1 MSEKFYPI
9 EAIRKIPREVLTGT
23 EKLTLILLL
32 DYLNCKEVYVSA
44 ARIANEASLS
54 VPTVE
59 RAFRKFKQLKIMKTR
74 KIRRGTVFLHLKTF
88 DLTLIR
94 EFGKSSVSTDELP
107 LEFSDSALDFEIDLS
122 LPCDLPP
129 FTKPIRC
136 PEMTP

>member
-9 EAIRKIPREVLTGT
+9 EAIRKIPRDVLSGT

-44 ARIANEASLS
+44 SRIANEASLS

-88 DLTLIR
+88 DLTVIR
-94 EFGKSSVSTDELP
+94 GLGHLPVSTDELAQN
-107 LEFSDSALDFEIDLS
+107 FSDSILDFEIDLS
-122 LPCDLPP
+122 LP
-129 FTKPIRC
+129 
-136 PEMTP
+136 

>member
-9 EAIRKIPREVLTGT
+9 EAVRKIPRDVLSGT

-59 RAFRKFKQLKIMKTR
+59 RAFRKFKQLKIMKAR
-74 KIRRGTVFLHLKTF
+74 KIRRGTVFLYLKTF
-88 DLTLIR
+88 DLTIIR
-94 EFGKSSVSTDELP
+94 QLGQLPVSTDELP
-107 LEFSDSALDFEIDLS
+107 QELSDSALNFEIDLS
-122 LPCDLPP
+122 LP
-129 FTKPIRC
+129 
-136 PEMTP
+136 